1 MTDTPSIPKP
11 NTESHWLTKTLAPFR
26 KYNAWNSSLKELLG
40 SNIPIMALTSS
51 SHEFWDQ
58 AINQLGDN
66 FPVFQGGWGIDLLAT
81 QALKAMNKEAFNK
94 GFTGFTP
101 NQTERY
107 ELGKALI
114 LYPLVTSFVLV
125 SPLMRNA
132 IMSHCTKKD
141 NFVDLVKLDKNKPL
155 KKTTETDEH
164 KQGRLNKEHKIWRAF
179 GTTMGLG
186 VAASLAGFAFTHHG
200 LKHDLPLPEW
210 MKKTVNIPMLDVSFK
225 GIKPSFAWKKTKHSL
240 NAVLKLPK
248 GDFRYIKDTALLLAW
263 GLPSYAGM
271 IYGSR
276 DDLEKRENIT
286 RAIWFAFAFVLA
298 PHLVE
303 KPLHDWLSKKESTLF
318 GSGEN
323 LVYLGQLGVS
333 VGLYSAMPMLA
344 NLCLRKKRA
353 TKAGLYNETENQ
365 PAVTPLP
372 TVKNPLAS
380 TLDSSSSAYRKPIT
394 FNSYAQMAQMG
405 I

>member
-1 MTDTPSIPKP
+1 MTDTLSTSKP
-11 NTESHWLTKTLAPFR
+11 PIDVHPLTRVLAPFR

-40 SNIPIMALTSS
+40 SNLPIMALTSS

-66 FPVFQGGWGIDLLAT
+66 FPVFQGGWGIDLLLT
-81 QALKAMNKEAFNK
+81 QALKQLNPNAFK
-94 GFTGFTP
+94 AGFTGFTA

-107 ELGKALI
+107 ELGKALM

-141 NFVDLVKLDKNKPL
+141 NFVDLVKIDKNKPL
-155 KKTTETDEH
+155 KKVQETDEH
-164 KQGRLNKEHKIWRAF
+164 KQERLEKEHKIWRTF
-179 GTTMGLG
+179 GATMGLG
-186 VAASLAGFAFTHHG
+186 LAASLAGFIFTHRG
-200 LKHDLPLPEW
+200 LQQDLPLPAW
-210 MKKTVNIPMLDVSFK
+210 MKKDIKLPMLDVTFESL
-225 GIKPSFAWKKTKHSL
+225 KPKFSWQETRHSI
-240 NAVLKLPK
+240 NSVLKLPK
-248 GDFRYIKDTALLLAW
+248 GDFRQITDTALLLAW

-276 DDLEKRENIT
+276 DDLEKRENMT
-286 RAIWFAFAFVLA
+286 RAIWFAFAFVFV

-303 KPLHDWLSKKESTLF
+303 KPLNAMLSKNESKLF
-318 GSGEN
+318 GSGDN

-344 NLCLRKKRA
+344 NLGFRKKRA
-353 TKAGLYNETENQ
+353 IKTGLYEEAPQATGV
-365 PAVTPLP
+365 PAPAIAPVPVSNSIVSTYHRTSLPLQ
-372 TVKNPLAS
+372 
-380 TLDSSSSAYRKPIT
+380 Y
-394 FNSYAQMAQMG
+394 YANRVQLG
-405 I
+405 V